1 MIAIDT
7 NIVVRLLTRDD
18 EAQWARAHA
27 LVRDNEVF
35 VASTVVLEADWVL
48 RSVHRYA
55 RQEIVRALEM
65 FSRLPRV
72 RFQEPERVAAALQM
86 AGEGVDLADAL
97 HLAAADG
104 CEAFV
109 TFDGRFARLA
119 AGARPPVREP

>member
-7 NIVVRLLTRDD
+7 NIVVRLLTRD

-104 CEAFV
+104 CEALV
-109 TFDGRFARLA
+109 TFDRRFARLA

>member
-35 VASTVVLEADWVL
+35 VASTAVLEADWVL
-48 RSVHRYA
+48 RSDHRYA
-55 RQEIVRALEM
+55 RQESVRALEM

-109 TFDGRFARLA
+109 TFDRRFARLA

>member
-7 NIVVRLLTRDD
+7 NVVVRFLIRDD

-35 VASTVVLEADWVL
+35 VASTVVLEAAWVL
-48 RSVHRYA
+48 RSVHRYS
-55 RQEIVRALEM
+55 REEIVRALEM

-72 RFQEPERVAAALQM
+72 RVQEPERVAAALRM
-86 AGEGVDLADAL
+86 AGEGADLADAL
-97 HLAAADG
+97 HLTAAEG

-109 TFDGRFARLA
+109 TFDRRFARLV
-119 AGARPPVREP
+119 AGVQPPVRPL